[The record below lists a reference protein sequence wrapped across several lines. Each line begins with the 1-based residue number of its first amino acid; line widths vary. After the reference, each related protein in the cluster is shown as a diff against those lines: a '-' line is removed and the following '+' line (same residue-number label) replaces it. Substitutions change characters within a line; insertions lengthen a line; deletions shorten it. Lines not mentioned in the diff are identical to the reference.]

1 MLGGIMPRTA
11 ISAIQRLR
19 EDLEDALA
27 QADALDLTLVAIK
40 IAEALADLDRI
51 VNGSAQRFR

>member
-1 MLGGIMPRTA
+1 MPRTA